1 MKVFDFPLS
10 KITIVFIL
18 GLLFSHYIDVS
29 LTIVLSILITVFF
42 VLLFLFYRSKQL
54 INNKLYFGFTTYVL
68 SFIVGVTTATLHNQ
82 KLNSNHY
89 FYQLSEKEALYQT
102 ELIIKEQLKNT
113 LNNDRYLAKVVQLNN
128 KISYGNIIL
137 NINKDSLSRKIPVG
151 SICLVTGDIYK
162 NRNPNN
168 PNQFDYGKYLQNQQI
183 FAQQYSDYE
192 TVKINSI
199 PEKSLNYYA
208 AKIRDRII
216 NNLEKNHFNK
226 EELSV
231 LNALILGQ
239 RQEISPD
246 IIRNYQFAGAIHIL
260 SVSGLHVGIILM
272 ILTFLLKPIP
282 NSKKGVFV
290 KLIITILGLWSFGVL
305 AGLSP
310 SIVRSVTMFSFVA
323 IGYHLRRSVNI
334 YHTLLVSIL
343 LILLFKPSFLFDIGF
358 QLSYLAL
365 FFIIWLQPILKGI
378 WSPKN
383 KFVNYF
389 WDILT
394 VSFAAQIGTFPLS
407 LYYFHQFPGLFFISN
422 LIILPMLGLIMALG
436 IVVLVLAFFNY
447 VPFYPMKLL
456 ELSITLLN
464 KIIAWVASFE
474 SFIFKEVPLNTSMFI
489 CLYLLLIFLI
499 LWIINPT
506 YKKLITCLGLIILFQ
521 SINLYTKYKN
531 QNINEFIVFNRKGYT
546 LITERN
552 NEKVNV
558 YSNDSILNTIDD
570 NLVLKSY
577 LVANFCKKDKLKLL
591 QNQYFF
597 NTKKITLIDSSGI
610 YLENKNPD
618 ILLLSN
624 SPRINLDRY
633 LKNCKPKQI
642 IVDAS
647 NFSSY
652 RKVWKTTCKKEKILF
667 HDTTEKGFYRLE

>member
-1 MKVFDFPLS
+1 MKVLDFPLS
-10 KITIVFIL
+10 KITLVFIL
-18 GLLFSHYIDVS
+18 GLLFSHYIEINLV
-29 LTIVLSILITVFF
+29 LVLSILTIAFF
-42 VLLFLFYRSKQL
+42 GLLFLFFRSKQF
-54 INNKLYFGFTTYVL
+54 INSKLYFGFATYLL
-68 SFIVGVTTATLHNQ
+68 SFLVGVTTETLHNQ

-89 FYQLSEKEALYQT
+89 FHQLSEKETIYQT
-102 ELIIKEQLKNT
+102 KLIIKEQLKNT
-113 LNNDRYLAKVVQLNN
+113 LNNDRYVAKVVQLNN

-216 NNLEKNHFNK
+216 NNLEKKHFNK

-239 RQEISPD
+239 RQEISTE
-246 IIRNYQFAGAIHIL
+246 IIRNYQYAGAIHIL

-282 NSKKGVFV
+282 NSKKGIFV

-310 SIVRSVTMFSFVA
+310 SIVRSVTMFSFVS
-323 IGYHLRRSVNI
+323 IGYYLRRSVNI

-365 FFIIWLQPILKGI
+365 FFIVWLQPILKRI

-383 KFVNYF
+383 KFINYF

-447 VPFYPMKLL
+447 IPFYPMKLL

-521 SINLYTKYKN
+521 SINLYTKFKS

-552 NEKVNV
+552 NEKVTV
-558 YSNDSILNTIDD
+558 FSNDSILNTIDD

-597 NTKKITLIDSSGI
+597 GNKKITLIDSSGV

-624 SPRINLDRY
+624 SPRINLERY
-633 LKNCKPKQI
+633 LKSCKPKLI
-642 IVDAS
+642 VVDAS

-652 RKVWKTTCKKEKILF
+652 RKVWKATCLKEKILF